1 MTEINQASLRD
12 FFKTVFNINKKYVVL
27 KQGNWF
33 NPQSMLP
40 TAEKPKTWVAY
51 RIKTNTPRTKP
62 ILMSET
68 IEDQIV
74 YFYKTYMIAKIEM
87 QFVGTRAEE
96 YANSIIYFP
105 CRKDV
110 SEQLEEC
117 EGVIMLKNF
126 EVITTDFYQDGNNDI
141 LSYLTNFSI
150 AWTAKQIVNQDIA
163 EGVEEIGGS
172 YE

>member
-1 MTEINQASLRD
+1 MTEVNQTSLRD
-12 FFKTVFNINKKYVVL
+12 FFTNIFNINKKYVVL

-40 TAEKPKTWVAY
+40 TEEKPKTWVAY

-68 IEDQIV
+68 IEDEIV
-74 YFYKTYMIAKIEM
+74 YFYKTSKIAKIEL

-96 YANSIIYFP
+96 YANSVEYFP
-105 CRKDV
+105 FRSDV
-110 SEQLEEC
+110 DNELTDC
-117 EGVIMLKNF
+117 EGVVMLKNF
-126 EVITTDFYQDGNNDI
+126 EVITTDFYQDGKNDI
-141 LSYLTNFSI
+141 LSYITNFNI